1 MYTATVAQEAS
12 NPGVQKMIDDSAVL
26 YISIRPSSV
35 RGVSPVGC
43 GFHSVLRRA
52 LQLRVIVAGAHTHT
66 LVSSLAAFTDGSALV
81 GTPPD

>member
-1 MYTATVAQEAS
+1 
-12 NPGVQKMIDDSAVL
+12 MIDDSAVL

-66 LVSSLAAFTDGSALV
+66 HSSRLSQPLQTAAHWLARRQTKSALLV
-81 GTPPD
+81 AFLGG

>member
-1 MYTATVAQEAS
+1 VYTATVAQEAS
-12 NPGVQKMIDDSAVL
+12 NPGVQKMIDDTL
-26 YISIRPSSV
+26 NISIRPSSGP
-35 RGVSPVGC
+35 GVSPVGC

>member
-12 NPGVQKMIDDSAVL
+12 NPGVQKMIDDSTVL

-66 LVSSLAAFTDGSALV
+66 HSSLAAFTDGSALV

>member
-1 MYTATVAQEAS
+1 
-12 NPGVQKMIDDSAVL
+12 MIDDSAVL

-52 LQLRVIVAGAHTHT
+52 LQLRVIVAGGHTHT
-66 LVSSLAAFTDGSALV
+66 HTHSSRLSQPLQTAAHWLARRQTKSALLV
-81 GTPPD
+81 AFLGG